1 MRNSRLVGRIV
12 ALAAVAIGVAAVV
25 VVLSNNSGTDYTI
38 HARFQNASQ
47 IVKGNLV
54 QVSGTPIGKVDDI
67 QLTDDGQA
75 DLTLHITK
83 EGFAPVHAGTH
94 AEVRQAS
101 LSGVANRYVNLDMAP
116 NSNPKLAE
124 NSVIPASMTTAT
136 VDLDE
141 LFNTFDRPTRKALSG
156 VIAGFGKQY
165 AGNADQANKGWL
177 YLNPSLAASSRFFN
191 ELNRDTP
198 MLERF
203 IVANSKLVTDLA
215 VKRDDL
221 AGLVRNFNITF
232 GAIGRQK
239 ASLARAISL
248 LPPFFR
254 RADTTF
260 VNLRATLDDL
270 TPLVN
275 ESKPVT
281 PKLRRFLAE
290 LRPLTHDA
298 RPTLRD
304 LTRLIKASG
313 ADNDLIELTKGQVP
327 LRDIAVGPV
336 QRNGKQ
342 REGALPSSVKAIQQ
356 STPELAYARPYSV
369 DLTGWFDDFSHS
381 GIYDALGGESR
392 AAAHVNAFVV
402 SNGVLNPV
410 PPELRPQ
417 VFQQTGAFNQR
428 KRCPGAAAHGSAYK
442 PTPDF
447 HCDLNEQLPDDP
459 PTGP

>member
-12 ALAAVAIGVAAVV
+12 ALAAVVIGVAAVV
-25 VVLSNNSGTDYTI
+25 VVLAGNGGTDYTI
-38 HARFQNASQ
+38 HARFLNASQ

-54 QVSGTPIGKVDDI
+54 QVSGTPIGKVDAI
-67 QLTDDGQA
+67 HLTDNGQA

-83 EGFAPVHAGTH
+83 DGIAPLRRGTR
-94 AEVRQAS
+94 ATIRQAS
-101 LSGVANRYVNLDMAP
+101 LSGVANRYVNLDLPP
-116 NSNPKLAE
+116 NTNPKLDE
-124 NSVIPASMTTAT
+124 GSVIPPSMTTST
-136 VDLDE
+136 VDLDQ
-141 LFNTFDRPTRKALSG
+141 LFDTFDKPTRKALSG
-156 VIAGFGKQY
+156 VIKGFGKQY
-165 AGNADQANKGWL
+165 AGNAEQANEGWL

-198 MLERF
+198 LLERF

-239 ASLARAISL
+239 VALARAIGL
-248 LPPFFR
+248 LPPFMR

-270 TPLVN
+270 RPLVR

-281 PKLRRFLAE
+281 PKLKRFLAE

-304 LTRLIKASG
+304 LSTLIRSAG
-313 ADNDLIELTKGQVP
+313 TDNDLVELTRGQVP

-336 QRNGKQ
+336 QRNGKA
-342 REGALPSSVKAIQQ
+342 REGALPSSTKAIEQ
-356 STPELAYARPYSV
+356 SIPELAYARPYSV
-369 DLTGWFDDFSHS
+369 DLNGWFVNFSLS
-381 GIYDALGGESR
+381 GIYDALGVMSR
-392 AAAHVNAFVV
+392 AAPHVNAFVA
-402 SNGVLNPV
+402 SNGLVQPI
-410 PPELRPQ
+410 PP
-417 VFQQTGAFNQR
+417 
-428 KRCPGAAAHGSAYK
+428 
-442 PTPDF
+442 
-447 HCDLNEQLPDDP
+447 
-459 PTGP
+459 